1 MITGL
6 AAGFGVWAAAVV
18 AVAGFVA
25 VIGRRQ
31 PNVYGD
37 EPDPLRHTLA
47 LATPTGDPRRLVVGV
62 TEDGRP
68 YTVAT
73 LYHHL
78 LVSGV
83 TGSGKGSVIWSTL
96 LALAPAV
103 SAGTVRIWAVDPKG
117 GMELGIGRGLF
128 DVLVYTPED
137 AARVLD
143 RAVASMA
150 RRASRLRREGL
161 RRLTPSHPPD
171 DHILIVLDE
180 IAALLAYANDPALR
194 RRIAASLNLLLS
206 QGRACA
212 ITVMAATQ
220 DPRKEIVAMRDLFD
234 VRIALRTTEALHADL
249 ILGRGAHERGAR
261 TERIPHSQPGTG
273 YVLTEDTA
281 RPRRVRFA
289 YPTDEQIAT
298 MTAHYAPQPA

>member
-1 MITGL
+1 VTGL
-6 AAGFGVWAAAVV
+6 AVGAAVWLL
-18 AVAGFVA
+18 AVAGVAAFVA
-25 VIGRRQ
+25 TVGHRQ

-37 EPDPLRHTLA
+37 EPDPLRHTVGLPV
-47 LATPTGDPRRLVVGV
+47 PTGDPRRLEVGV

-68 YTVAT
+68 YTIAT

-103 SAGTVRIWAVDPKG
+103 AAGTVRVWAVDPKG
-117 GMELGIGRGLF
+117 GMELGMGRDLF
-128 DVLVYTPED
+128 DVLVYTPDD
-137 AARVLD
+137 AAKVLD

-150 RRASRLRREGL
+150 RRASRMRRERL
-161 RRLTPSHPPD
+161 RRLSPSHPPD

-194 RRIAASLNLLLS
+194 RRIANNLKLLLS

-212 ITVMAATQ
+212 ITVIAATQ
-220 DPRKEIVAMRDLFD
+220 DPRKEVIEMRDLFD
-234 VRIALRTTEALHADL
+234 SRIALRTTEALHADL
-249 ILGRGAHERGAR
+249 ILGRGAHERGAH
-261 TERIPHSQPGTG
+261 TERIPANQPGTG
-273 YVLTEDTA
+273 YVLTDNTN
-281 RPRRVRFA
+281 RPQRVRFA

-298 MTAHYAPQPA
+298 MTATYAPQRT